1 MNVRSVIASIVAAV
15 GLAGASQGQSI
26 FFSTNEP
33 DLKMASA
40 ARVEGA
46 NAVEVE
52 TADDFVLTKDMR
64 IQGAKI
70 IGLIPAGASLTD
82 IQQVVVQIY
91 RVFPLDSNVVRVP
104 QVPTRTNSPSDNAFA
119 SRDSADLNLTYLA
132 SPFQGAVTALNSV
145 VDGINPSPSQTT
157 HGEGPVVG
165 DATSISITFT
175 TPIDLQPGHYF
186 FVPQVTMASGTFRWL
201 SAPKPI
207 VAPATP
213 FASDLQ
219 AWVRSG
225 RLNPDWLRIGT
236 DIVGGNPAPAFNMV
250 FFLKGTELCYANCDD
265 STASPLLTTN
275 DFQCFLNRF
284 AVGSPSANCDG
295 STAAPVLNAN
305 DFQCFLNR
313 FAAGCS

>member
-1 MNVRSVIASIVAAV
+1 MNVRSVIASMVAAA
-15 GLAGASQGQSI
+15 GLTCAAQGQVT

-40 ARVEGA
+40 ARVETA

-52 TADDFVLTKDMR
+52 TADDFVLTTDTR
-64 IQGAKI
+64 VTGAKI
-70 IGLIPAGASLTD
+70 IGLMPAGATLGD
-82 IQQVVVQIY
+82 IQQVTVQIY
-91 RVFPLDSNVVRVP
+91 RVFPLDSNTARVP
-104 QVPTRTNSPSDNAFA
+104 LVPTRTNSPGDNAFA
-119 SRDSADLNLTYLA
+119 NRDSADGNLTYIA
-132 SPFQGAVTALNSV
+132 TPFQGSVTALNSV
-145 VDGINPSPSQTT
+145 VNGINPSPNQTT
-157 HGEGPVVG
+157 QGEGPVLG
-165 DATSISITFT
+165 EATSISMTFT

-186 FVPQVTMASGTFRWL
+186 FVPQVRMASGTFDWL

-213 FASDLQ
+213 FAGDLQ

-225 RLNPDWLRIGT
+225 RLNPDWLRVGA

-250 FFLKGTELCYANCDD
+250 FLLKGTELCYANCDD
-265 STASPLLTTN
+265 STAAPVLTTN

-284 AVGSPSANCDG
+284 AAGLTSANCDG

-305 DFQCFLNR
+305 DFQCFLNK
-313 FAAGCS
+313 FAAGCN